1 MIGRPTIVLGI
12 LLIAGSYA
20 VTNDL
25 GIDDSP
31 LVPVA
36 DFDPAEL
43 GARDSST
50 WPNGAVTVQP
60 EEIFQN

>member
-20 VTNDL
+20 VTKDL

-31 LVPVA
+31 PGVA
-36 DFDPAEL
+36 AEAAGVL
-43 GARDSST
+43 GKFGLPRRAYHLLLR
-50 WPNGAVTVQP
+50 
-60 EEIFQN
+60 